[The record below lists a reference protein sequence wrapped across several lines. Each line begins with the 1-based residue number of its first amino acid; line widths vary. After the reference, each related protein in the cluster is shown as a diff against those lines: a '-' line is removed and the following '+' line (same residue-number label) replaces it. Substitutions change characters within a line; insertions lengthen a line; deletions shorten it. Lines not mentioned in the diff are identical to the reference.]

1 MFQSLDSHSVLHVL
15 HQSTNLAQ
23 LPKSEVLG
31 ILKTRP
37 VFSSERCLESQVET
51 PSDID
56 DRISSDN
63 EIQRDIALYHAF
75 CAMRGFVEMTLA
87 GRDNNL
93 ENDFTFN
100 MKESRHH
107 VGNIYPLTFRVEVL
121 ENIFSMLFVS
131 SEQLLEEVL
140 VSYETDDIESLDS
153 RSLRSSRTASFE
165 SFLSVDSRT
174 TSPWRSVRNPEQSS
188 ASRPISPE
196 SSNKLDGER
205 WKHSPSM
212 IDKDPKITKGSPDV
226 RPASKPSPEDSTMRS
241 ARARKLNFDDVD
253 LEPDEVNEVYPL
265 RSFGSNE
272 RILDGNERNT
282 KGLLM
287 SRAMVCQFLDLL
299 KECLNE
305 VIQLKSQSSEQDK
318 SKYLFR
324 QNSSLSQSQYFN
336 IKLTVMHLSEWC
348 REIVLELLIATD
360 CI

>member
-56 DRISSDN
+56 DRISSDS

-75 CAMRGFVEMTLA
+75 CAMCGFLEIILA
-87 GRDNNL
+87 GRDNNS

-100 MKESRHH
+100 MHESRRH

-121 ENIFSMLFVS
+121 ENMFSMLFVS

-174 TSPWRSVRNPEQSS
+174 TSPEQSS
-188 ASRPISPE
+188 ASRLISPE

-241 ARARKLNFDDVD
+241 ARARELNFDDVD

-287 SRAMVCQFLDLL
+287 SRIMVCQFLDLL

-305 VIQLKSQSSEQDK
+305 VIQLKTTQSSEQDK
-318 SKYLFR
+318 SK
-324 QNSSLSQSQYFN
+324 
-336 IKLTVMHLSEWC
+336 
-348 REIVLELLIATD
+348 
-360 CI
+360 